1 MMPKGYSSAQI
12 GLHWI
17 VALLIALQ
25 FLFNEPMG
33 DAFDSLMRGS
43 TPPFSW
49 GVLAHVAGGVAIL
62 ALVLWRVVL
71 RRSRGVPPPPEGEGT
86 LLGRAAS
93 LGHLA
98 LYALMLLLP
107 VSGLV
112 AWFGGVDSA
121 AEAHEV
127 MTSLLLVVLA
137 VHVAAALWHQFWL
150 KDHLLRR
157 MMRAER

>member
-1 MMPKGYSSAQI
+1 MPKGYSPAQI

-17 VALLIALQ
+17 IALLIALQ

-33 DAFDSLMRGS
+33 EAFDSVMRG
-43 TPPFSW
+43 TVPPFSW
-49 GVLAHVAGGVAIL
+49 AVWAHIAGGVAIL
-62 ALVLWRVVL
+62 ALVLWRVAL

-93 LGHLA
+93 LGHWA
-98 LYALMLLLP
+98 LYALMVLMP

-112 AWFGGVDSA
+112 AWFGGVDTA
-121 AEAHEV
+121 GEAHGL
-127 MTSLLLVVLA
+127 MSNLMLFVLA

>member
-1 MMPKGYSSAQI
+1 MPKGYSSAQI

-17 VALLIALQ
+17 IALLIALQ

-33 DAFDSLMRGS
+33 EAFDSVMRG
-43 TPPFSW
+43 TVPPFSW
-49 GVLAHVAGGVAIL
+49 AVWAHIAGGVAIL
-62 ALVLWRVVL
+62 ALVLWRVAL

-93 LGHLA
+93 LGHWA
-98 LYALMLLLP
+98 LYALMVLMP

-112 AWFGGVDSA
+112 AWFGGVDTA
-121 AEAHEV
+121 GEAHGL
-127 MTSLLLVVLA
+127 MSNLMLFVLA

-150 KDHLLRR
+150 KDHLLLR